1 MPLRLL
7 LVRRRAYSFVTAV
20 ASMYLMIIE
29 LRLYNIC
36 NDPNAARTLQAM
48 VVSFADFKEHNK
60 GEKGMSEVKAA
71 GK

>member
-1 MPLRLL
+1 
-7 LVRRRAYSFVTAV
+7 
-20 ASMYLMIIE
+20 MIIE

-36 NDPNAARTLQAM
+36 NDPNAARNLQAM

-60 GEKGMSEVKAA
+60 GEKGMAEVKAA